1 MGLYKKMHQVMVET
15 EAITKSVTVGD
26 NKNAYKA
33 VGEADVLNVIK
44 PLFKKHG
51 LIIIQNEVSALDR
64 FDLFP
69 TKYGESARLMT
80 QVHTKFKIVD
90 VETGEFDFIEAIGNG
105 VDTQDKA
112 SGKAQAYALKVGLQ
126 KTFLL
131 FSGEDTDNEYS
142 ETITKT
148 NAETIKSKKKQI
160 ENNLDARE
168 KTLAEISDKLEALG
182 DSGMATKI
190 LNAYKKKSWEEFKD
204 NELISVSNGL
214 DKKLEVQNG
223 TR

>member
-1 MGLYKKMHQVMVET
+1 MSLYKKIHAIMCET
-15 EAITKSVTVGD
+15 EAISKSVTVGE
-26 NKNAYKA
+26 KQNAYKA

-51 LIIIQNEVSALDR
+51 LVIIQNEVSVLDR

-112 SGKAQAYALKVGLQ
+112 SGKAQTYALKVGLQ

-131 FSGEDTDNEYS
+131 FSGEDSDNEYS
-142 ETITKT
+142 EDITEK
-148 NAETIKSKKKQI
+148 NAETLKEKKKTDSARSS
-160 ENNLDARE
+160 ENDKAGA
-168 KTLAEISDKLEALG
+168 LAELAKIKGKDLGEIKTMIIKKYNKANISDLTDAEIEPIMKWLR
-182 DSGMATKI
+182 
-190 LNAYKKKSWEEFKD
+190 
-204 NELISVSNGL
+204 GL
-214 DKKLEVQNG
+214 
-223 TR
+223 